1 MKCEL
6 ITFSSIKLPQDD
18 AVVYLSIMDKL
29 FGLNYNTEV
38 FTPKLYEIRL
48 AGDEILTEV
57 VFVALRQ
64 REKKRFIAIA

>member
-6 ITFSSIKLPQDD
+6 ITFASIKLLQDD

-38 FTPKLYEIRL
+38 FTSKLYEVRL
-48 AGDEILTEV
+48 AGDKTLTEV
-57 VFVALRQ
+57 VFEAL
-64 REKKRFIAIA
+64 K